1 MHPHQSAF
9 FATSFQFHLPKY
21 QMAKA
26 CLSILAEA
34 FLVYYFT
41 FGIAHAVTNVGRDQL
56 ALLALKA
63 HVTNDPLNVLASN
76 WSTNTSVCNW
86 FGVTCSPRHRRVTAL
101 NLAYMGLLGTIPPEL
116 GNLSFLSLLN
126 VTNNSFSGTLPIQ
139 LSNLRRLKYLSFRSN
154 NFSSIETP
162 PWLDSFP
169 KLEHLYLDGN
179 SFIGTIPPSICN
191 ISSLLTL
198 DLSFNQLQG
207 HVPSSILN
215 IPSLLAIDLSNNQF
229 SGPMPSIYNTSSLQN
244 IDMQYNSLAG
254 ALPENMFRFLP
265 TWKSFI
271 WRITS
276 FQDKSHQL
284 YLNANS

>member
-116 GNLSFLSLLN
+116 GNLSFHSLLD

-154 NFSSIETP
+154 NFSSIEIP
-162 PWLDSFP
+162 PRLDSFP

-198 DLSFNQLQG
+198 DLSFNQLQVTC
-207 HVPSSILN
+207 HPRS
-215 IPSLLAIDLSNNQF
+215 
-229 SGPMPSIYNTSSLQN
+229 
-244 IDMQYNSLAG
+244 
-254 ALPENMFRFLP
+254 
-265 TWKSFI
+265 
-271 WRITS
+271 
-276 FQDKSHQL
+276 
-284 YLNANS
+284 